1 MANIKKL
8 PVTYPMITS
17 WTWHSALFSI
27 LSNDENAKKWI
38 FSNYIQLRCYNIQ
51 EIFTGDDML
60 LADIMPGSSS
70 LKECPYLITSIMTN
84 QQIRSYTGNIID
96 FIIKTLDIGGYVYGV
111 FDEARILSEYDVDYK
126 FPHELFIY
134 GYNLDEEVFY
144 VGDFTFKDH
153 YSYSTVSF
161 KDIEKGYDVISAP
174 EDHMFK
180 DDYKGTRGLYVIF
193 KNTDTPYYEVDLRF
207 IRDTLREYLNSVDS
221 KDHFRMMRNRFTD
234 TTFGINVYDRV
245 LNRIIEQTS
254 KDEPDFDIRALHL
267 MYDHKVLM
275 FERIKYLMAN
285 GYLKYNEDIIR
296 SYGVVVKNMLTARNL
311 LIKISLNDN
320 VAEAVKFK
328 QYFNIA
334 KEKDS
339 YDTYEIAIDEDEYDM
354 EPEEDAPDESKRTA
368 ADYGSLTL

>member
-17 WTWHSALFSI
+17 WQWHATLFSI
-27 LSNDENAKKWI
+27 LSDDDNAKKWI

-70 LKECPYLITSIMTN
+70 LKECPYLITSIMTK
-84 QQIRSYTGNIID
+84 QQIESYTGNIID
-96 FIIKTLDIGGYVYGV
+96 FIIKTIDLDGYIYGV
-111 FDEARILSEYDVDYK
+111 FDEARILSDYDVDYK

-134 GYNLDEEVFY
+134 GYNMDEEVFY

-153 YSYSTVSF
+153 YSYNTVSVA
-161 KDIEKGYDVISAP
+161 DIEKGYSVISAG

-193 KNTDTPYYEVDLRF
+193 KNSDTPYYDVDLSY
-207 IRDTLREYLNSVDS
+207 IRDTLREYLNSMDS
-221 KDHFRMMRNRFTD
+221 KNHFRMMRNRFTD

-245 LNRIIEQTS
+245 LNRINEQTS

-275 FERIKYLMAN
+275 YERIKYLMAN
-285 GYLKYNEDIIR
+285 GYLDYNEDILK
-296 SYGVVVKNMLTARNL
+296 SYSVVVKNMLAARNL
-311 LIKISLNDN
+311 LIKISINGN
-320 VAEAVKFK
+320 VGEAQKFK
-328 QYFNIA
+328 SYFAIA
-334 KEKDS
+334 KEKELGVLL
-339 YDTYEIAIDEDEYDM
+339 EILAELDRKL
-354 EPEEDAPDESKRTA
+354 S
-368 ADYGSLTL
+368 